1 MGRQGHTGAEHRQG
15 VREADVA
22 MAKGQTVG
30 QVCWSLGIIEPPDE
44 RWWQDY
50 GELQGDQA
58 NRLKDLE
65 REKTRLKRVVA
76 GLTFD
81 TLILTEAVEGSAYAQ
96 IGAIGTWHRS
106 AGSGR
111 VGCWASPARSN
122 GITDRPLLRRQDSLP
137 ISSEWPSEYGDLRQA
152 RPNQ

>member
-1 MGRQGHTGAEHRQG
+1 MAL
-15 VREADVA
+15 
-22 MAKGQTVG
+22 AKGQTVG
-30 QVCWSLGIIEPPDE
+30 QICWSLGIIEPPDE
-44 RWWQDY
+44 RWRQDY
-50 GELQGDQA
+50 GELQGNQA

-81 TLILTEAVEGSAYAQ
+81 TLILTEAVEGSAYAK

-137 ISSEWPSEYGDLRQA
+137 IRPTGRASTGDLGQA